1 MYLDKIKGYRKVKSF
16 LAQGYF
22 ARLSLRTE
30 QWKGAQ
36 TDMQYFITV
45 YLWLKVPFWKTFN
58 RLIFNGDIIND
69 SCGIELHLPLFR

>member
-1 MYLDKIKGYRKVKSF
+1 MLKDILQDF
-16 LAQGYF
+16 PWEFNTAM
-22 ARLSLRTE
+22 E
-30 QWKGAQ
+30 GAQ